1 MTADPVGGSGLSAL
15 LGGWS
20 AACRALHAAGPED
33 LPGLLAD
40 YATRLLGAS
49 RAAFVSPARSEPVLW
64 GEPGAFTLACRALET
79 GEVQGLS
86 PGGGEVLLAAPLLDS
101 AEGPLGAVVVARGAN
116 RPFGERDVHLLT
128 ALSTAGAAALGRARA
143 VQAAQDRAEE
153 FRMLAELS
161 GATLSLTEPA
171 AVAQASL
178 EACRAFLGA
187 DHAAYY
193 APARQVGA
201 EVGEAPGP
209 YRAVLSAQRE
219 RRAAGM
225 SSRARRG
232 VQATHAY
239 PQEPDARP
247 ELIAAGVRGVVVAP
261 VVLAGGEVEG
271 VVNLVWFR
279 DLPALPRA
287 ARALAGRAAELIARA
302 VERESHLRA
311 VEATREGGLLALG
324 LALEARDLETSGHT
338 RRVVALATR
347 LGEVLGLRGDLLEE
361 LRQGAYL
368 HDLGKLTVPDAVL
381 LKPGKLTAEEWIT
394 MRGHA
399 ARGYELARQMPT
411 LGTETLH
418 VVRHHHERWDGAGYP
433 DGMAG
438 EEIPLGARIF
448 AVVDVYDAL
457 TSERPYKRAWTPGE
471 ALRELHAQAGQ
482 HFDPQ
487 VVEAFFSLLPGT
499 RLVERADSVAGSGGQ
514 EGRA

>member
-1 MTADPVGGSGLSAL
+1 MRAGAGAPPEAPDEAASAGWGAL
-15 LGGWS
+15 LTRW
-20 AACRALHAAGPED
+20 AAASRTLSGAEAAEVPRRLGEDAAG
-33 LPGLLAD
+33 
-40 YATRLLGAS
+40 LLGAT
-49 RAAFVSPARSEPVLW
+49 RAAYVFGQEGEAAPW
-64 GEPGAFTLACRALET
+64 GEERALALARRALET
-79 GEVQGLS
+79 GEVQGLH
-86 PGGGEVLLAAPLLDS
+86 PAWGEALLAAPLLDP
-101 AEGPLGAVVVARGAN
+101 AGGHLGAVVVARSPA
-116 RPFGERDVHLLT
+116 RPFGEADAALLG
-128 ALSTAGAAALGRARA
+128 ALACSGAAALSRARA

-161 GATLSLTEPA
+161 GVTLAHTEPA

-178 EACRAFLGA
+178 EACRTFLGA

-193 APARQVGA
+193 APARQVSA

-209 YRAVLSAQRE
+209 YRAMLSAQQA

-247 ELIAAGVRGVVVAP
+247 DLVAAGVRGVVVAP
-261 VVLAGGEVEG
+261 VVLADGEVEG

-302 VERESHLRA
+302 VEREVHLHA
-311 VEATREGGLLALG
+311 VEATREGALLALG

-347 LGEVLGLRGDLLEE
+347 LGAVLGLRGDVLEE

-368 HDLGKLTVPDAVL
+368 HDLGKLAVPDAVL
-381 LKPGKLTAEEWIT
+381 LKPGRLTAEEWAT
-394 MRGHA
+394 MQTHA
-399 ARGYELARQMPT
+399 ARGFDLARQMPT
-411 LGTETLH
+411 LGAETLR

-433 DGMAG
+433 DGLAG
-438 EEIPLGARIF
+438 DQISLGARIF

-457 TSERPYKRAWTPGE
+457 TSERPYKRAWSPGE
-471 ALRELHAQAGQ
+471 ALGELRAQAGR

-487 VVEAFFSLLPGT
+487 VVEAFLSLP
-499 RLVERADSVAGSGGQ
+499 A
-514 EGRA
+514 